1 MPKIHHPRILLVL
14 LLVVGLIGGT
24 VAVVANQ
31 QDSDVKAMPLPI
43 PTPGPLDEAAK
54 QAAVDIVRQSGV
66 VERIAGNQPWIASY
80 FFRSAIAGTTNG
92 VGFNAS
98 WEQPV
103 ESSGPWSSVRC
114 RGTRV
119 FSSSSVWANVTRLKI
134 DVDVEHREVVGLS
147 VRYKRPVP
155 GETPPLNAVHVSGA
169 GPDYQGTVRDLE
181 TRQVIFSGLAKAA
194 PDDVRVCPR
203 GKEDD

>member
-1 MPKIHHPRILLVL
+1 MPKIHHPRILLAL
-14 LLVVGLIGGT
+14 LLVMGLIGGT
-24 VAVVANQ
+24 VAVLANQ
-31 QDSDVKAMPLPI
+31 QNSDGKTVSLPI
-43 PTPGPLDEAAK
+43 PTPLPLDEAAK
-54 QAAVDIVRQSGV
+54 QAAVDIVRQSGA
-66 VERIAGNQPWIASY
+66 VERIAGNQSWTPSY

-103 ESSGPWSSVRC
+103 ESSGPWSLVRC

-119 FSSSSVWANVTRLKI
+119 FSSSNVWADVTRLKI
-134 DVDVEHREVVGLS
+134 DVDLERREVVGLS
-147 VRYKRPVP
+147 VRFMRPVP

-194 PDDVRVCPR
+194 PDDGRVCPP